1 MLQTILSDEI
11 IESIVDNTNIYV
23 DIMINSLVV
32 KDRISNRQRSAFQLW
47 KPVTVDEMWVYVAVI
62 MMMGIITTSIFTR
75 LMHRYRFEQIRM
87 MLRFTD
93 ITEEDPDDNLCEL
106 SSFLDELLKSFQ
118 RVYNP
123 EQNLAADEYLSL

>member
-1 MLQTILSDEI
+1 
-11 IESIVDNTNIYV
+11 
-23 DIMINSLVV
+23 MINSLVV

-75 LMHRYRFEQIRM
+75 LMHRDRFEQIRM
-87 MLRFTD
+87 MLHFTD

-106 SSFLDELLKSFQ
+106 SSFLDEL
-118 RVYNP
+118 
-123 EQNLAADEYLSL
+123 YLSL